1 MTASPFSHDEARLL
15 EKDAEFQRRVST
27 DAELNRLFNP
37 PPDDEDE
44 REQTARALGSGLVI
58 AGVPLP
64 PPTVGTFRLLSL
76 VNSEFLAAERKFEDL
91 AREVT
96 LALYVMSRGHRAV
109 MPYCEQFRARRVIE
123 RYAKH
128 AAESPAHLDRLI
140 AEERRLAKELAGWD
154 AALAR
159 FSSTVIKPAGMSL
172 TEIAAEIDAYLSAAL
187 AGFDLLPQVVRAG
200 ETGADRPKAR
210 RGTTTTRPRS
220 SPWYLRLARL
230 FRCGKSAGGSRL

>member
-15 EKDAEFQRRVST
+15 EKDAEFQRRVAT

-44 REQTARALGSGLVI
+44 REQTARALGSGIVV

-64 PPTVGTFRLLSL
+64 PPTVGTFRLLSM
-76 VNSEFLAAERKFEDL
+76 VNSEFLAAERKFDDL

-109 MPYCEQFRARRVIE
+109 MPYCEQFRMRRAIE
-123 RYAKH
+123 RHAKH
-128 AAESPAHLDRLI
+128 AKESPAHLDRILA
-140 AEERRLAKELAGWD
+140 AERTLAAELAEWD

-172 TEIAAEIDAYLSAAL
+172 TEIATEIDAYLTAAL
-187 AGFDLLPQVVRAG
+187 SGFKLLPQVVRAG
-200 ETGADRPKAR
+200 EDGAGRPKVP
-210 RGTTTTRPRS
+210 RGTTSTKPRS
-220 SPWYLRLARL
+220 SRWFWRLARH
-230 FRCGKSAGGSRL
+230 FRSMTSGGESHS